1 MNAIAPSPASMT
13 APILLVIVAGF
24 VLAGMDAQA
33 KALAGLGAPVLM
45 IIWGR
50 YFFHT
55 VVTFVVYAG
64 VQRSF
69 AFMKPRRPWLQFFRA
84 SALFGATTFFY
95 TAITRMPLGD
105 AASIQ
110 FLAPVLVTAFS
121 GLFLGEKV
129 GARRWAAVVCA
140 FVGVVVVARPGS
152 GVFGLWALMPLATAF
167 LLATYMIMTR
177 TIRDKDSADVT
188 TFYTTAVGAVV
199 LTAIMP
205 TVWAPLSDGAWV
217 LMVGMGIAGAV
228 GHYCFVRAF
237 HAAEASA
244 LAPFTYTHV
253 VAAIIYGLVIFK
265 DPPSFWTLS
274 GAALIVSSGI
284 YVWYRETMIARAA
297 RRP

>member
-1 MNAIAPSPASMT
+1 MNVSAHNPVSMT
-13 APILLVIVAGF
+13 MPILFVIIAGF
-24 VLAGMDAQA
+24 VLSGMDAQA
-33 KALAGLGAPVLM
+33 KILAGLGAPVLM
-45 IIWGR
+45 IVWGR

-55 VVTFVVYAG
+55 VVTFVVYTA
-64 VQRSF
+64 VSRSF
-69 AFMKPRRPWLQFFRA
+69 VFMKPRRPWLQFFRA
-84 SALFGATTFFY
+84 SALFGATMFFY

-129 GARRWAAVVCA
+129 GPRRWAAVVCA
-140 FVGVVVVARPGS
+140 FVGVVIVARPGS

-177 TIRDKDSADVT
+177 TIRDKDNPDVT
-188 TFYTTAVGAVV
+188 TFYTTAVGAVA
-199 LTAIMP
+199 LSIIMP
-205 TVWAPLSDGAWV
+205 AVWEPLSDNAWM
-217 LMVGMGIAGAV
+217 LMVGMGAAGAV

-244 LAPFTYTHV
+244 LAPFTYAHV

-265 DPPSFWTLS
+265 DPPSFWTLT
-274 GAALIVSSGI
+274 GASLIVGSGI
-284 YVWYRETMIARAA
+284 YVWYRETMIARWA
-297 RRP
+297 RRS